1 MQQGD
6 SSRTAIVVG
15 ASTGFG
21 RETALALSAQGWR
34 VVALARSAG
43 RLESLADEA
52 AGEMSTVVGDAR
64 DESLALRVLE
74 EHDPTAL
81 VIGGGVP
88 PHMAPLHEQTWESIS
103 MHWESDVAIAFTWL
117 SSALKNAAPS
127 LDRVV
132 VISSGAALTG
142 SPGSG
147 GYAGAKAAT
156 RWLTTAS
163 ASQSAQMQG
172 LDITFSAVM
181 PQLTHDTAVGRA
193 GISGYAAM
201 GGGSA
206 ADALEAPVLYSA
218 VHAGRHIAALVES
231 ATSGQSSTHVLGPS
245 GLSLIDA

>member
-1 MQQGD
+1 MHEED
-6 SSRTAIVVG
+6 PSRAAIVVG
-15 ASTGFG
+15 ASSGFG

-34 VVALARSAG
+34 VVGVARSADG
-43 RLESLADEA
+43 LETLADEA
-52 AGEMSTVVGDAR
+52 QGDVSTVIGDAR
-64 DESLALRVLE
+64 DESLAQRVLE

-88 PHMAPLHEQTWESIS
+88 PHMAPLHEQTWQSIS
-103 MHWESDVAIAFTWL
+103 MHWESDVAIVFAWL
-117 SSALKNAAPS
+117 SSALKNPTPS

-206 ADALEAPVLYSA
+206 EDALAAPVPYTA
-218 VHAGRHIAALVES
+218 ADAGRHIAELVES
-231 ATSGQSSTHVLGPS
+231 ATSGQSSTHVLGS
-245 GLSLIDA
+245 NGLSLIDA